1 MCVFNEKELS
11 QIKSIT
17 GKNKQ
22 LTKYNN
28 KPMKP
33 LRIYLQGAEVEL
45 SPPLQ
50 KFSLPPPQKMTQN
63 DMNCHF

>member
-33 LRIYLQGAEVEL
+33 LRTYLPTGCGSRIV
-45 SPPLQ
+45 PPF
-50 KFSLPPPQKMTQN
+50 KNFPPPPKK
-63 DMNCHF
+63 